1 MADCSSFRRSERLE
15 RLCCSICC
23 AVICAST
30 AVFALTIVLS
40 SSESESL
47 PYVTSATLDLG
58 DQHRD
63 LVLLNTYRASSETS
77 SQQRG
82 GPQFLNISRSELRS
96 FVAKKK
102 RPPPPT
108 TIMRLKAVRLFFAEL
123 DRAEHAANRR
133 STTNGRRHALVSS
146 PRANTWPA
154 ADGLRERVFSIVVHV
169 STIELLHVHRQSYY
183 YSRVL
188 RTASTAFYLQTVH
201 T

>member
-1 MADCSSFRRSERLE
+1 MADCSSFGRSERLE

-47 PYVTSATLDLG
+47 PYVTSATLELG

-63 LVLLNTYRASSETS
+63 LVLLNTYRASTETS

-82 GPQFLNISRSELRS
+82 GQQFLNVSRSELRS

-108 TIMRLKAVRLFFAEL
+108 TIMRLKAVRLYFAEL
-123 DRAEHAANRR
+123 DRAEHAANRTEYDER
-133 STTNGRRHALVSS
+133 PPPRPGLVTTRKYSGR
-146 PRANTWPA
+146 
-154 ADGLRERVFSIVVHV
+154 
-169 STIELLHVHRQSYY
+169 
-183 YSRVL
+183 
-188 RTASTAFYLQTVH
+188 LQTGCVGGCFRL
-201 T
+201 